1 MNAVAEARYHTQP
14 ELNEVSTRFDPE
26 SGAYWAF
33 MRPIGRPCFS
43 HTLLDDLI
51 SYIRSIQRDAGMIW
65 DGGSQHQIRYGVL
78 ASERGGVFNLG
89 GDLSLFRGLID
100 ARDRD
105 GLARYGARCIDA
117 LYPWHRNCDL
127 DMTTIALVQGDAL
140 GGGFEAALSA
150 SVLIA
155 EESTRM
161 GFPEILFNLFPGMG
175 AYSFLLRKVG
185 RRTADDLI
193 TSGKVY
199 SARDLFELGVVDV
212 ITADGTGIA
221 ATESFIKKH
230 ARSANGRRALD
241 RARGE
246 VLPVTRE
253 ELMRIVEVW
262 TDAALK
268 LQDRDLRMMER
279 LVRAQVKASEPTSL
293 EKDNVVAISA
303 GVRGEAFAHDPSLL
317 SFAAD

>member
-1 MNAVAEARYHTQP
+1 MNAVAEVRYIAQL

-26 SGAYWAF
+26 IGAYWA
-33 MRPIGRPCFS
+33 MMKPIGRPCFS
-43 HTLLDDLI
+43 HNLLSDLI
-51 SYIRSIQRDAGMIW
+51 SYIQSIQRDDGMIW
-65 DGGSQHQIRYGVL
+65 HGGSHHQIRYGVL
-78 ASERGGVFNLG
+78 ASEKSGVFNLG
-89 GDLSLFRGLID
+89 GDLSLFRHLID

-105 GLARYGARCIDA
+105 GLARYGTRCVEA

-155 EESTRM
+155 EESARM

-175 AYSFLLRKVG
+175 AYSFLVRKVG
-185 RRTADDLI
+185 RRIADELI
-193 TSGKVY
+193 TSGNVY
-199 SARDLFELGVVDV
+199 SARHLFELGVVDV
-212 ITADGTGIA
+212 ITADGTGVA

-230 ARSANGRRALD
+230 AKSANGRRAFE

-253 ELMRIVEVW
+253 ELLRVVEVW

-279 LVRAQVKASEPTSL
+279 LVRAQMKATEPPRSAG
-293 EKDNVVAISA
+293 DNVVVIP
-303 GVRGEAFAHDPSLL
+303 GTEREVFAHDPSLF
-317 SFAAD
+317 SFAAS